1 MKIPRYYRLP
11 DGIVL
16 TYLGAFL
23 YKIKLVDYF
32 LCGNKL
38 LEPPYFTFAIWASN
52 IRQAF
57 CRHEYEALYRC
68 PKEGEFLAPTLCG
81 MVKSEQSI
89 CKKCDKFTRDKE
101 VEGR

>member
-11 DGIVL
+11 DGITL

-38 LEPPYFTFAIWASN
+38 LEPPYFTFSIV
-52 IRQAF
+52 
-57 CRHEYEALYRC
+57 EPALFRSPEPLSIQPTVNEPVLYIS
-68 PKEGEFLAPTLCG
+68 PLFL
-81 MVKSEQSI
+81 
-89 CKKCDKFTRDKE
+89 FTRPFDLPIPNPP
-101 VEGR
+101 